1 MAKPL
6 RRTPLFPLY
15 AAHGAKTIDFGGW
28 EMPVQFEGILKEHD
42 AVRTRAGLFDVS
54 HMGELI
60 VTGSGALPFLQRA
73 ATNDAA
79 KLAVGMAQYSLLCAP
94 DGGTIDDLL
103 VYRLGDERY
112 MLVVN
117 AANIEKDLDW
127 LRGLTRPGEDVAIED
142 ASAETALLAV
152 QGPAAAD
159 VVRAAA
165 EADAGAGAGAGGFDP
180 STLRPFR
187 FAADVAIRGAAALVS
202 RTGYTG
208 EDGFE
213 LYVPAERAA
222 DAWRA
227 LMDAGAAY
235 GLAPCGLGARD
246 TLRFE
251 ANLPLYGQEL
261 SLAISPLEA
270 GLGAFVKFDKG
281 DFVGRGALLAQRE
294 AGPPRRLVGVEM
306 IDRGIPRPHCGV
318 FDAPDG
324 RLIGEVTSGTQSPT
338 LKRAVGLALLDA
350 AYAELGASVYVDV
363 RGKRLEAAVVPTPFY
378 RRRK

>member
-6 RRTPLFPLY
+6 QRTPLFPLY
-15 AAHGAKTIDFGGW
+15 AALGAKTIDFGGW

-60 VTGSGALPFLQRA
+60 VSGSGALPFLQRA
-73 ATNDAA
+73 ATNDAEKA
-79 KLAVGMAQYSLLCAP
+79 AVGMAQYSLLCAP
-94 DGGTIDDLL
+94 DGGTVDDLL
-103 VYRLGDERY
+103 VYRLCEDRY

-117 AANIEKDLDW
+117 AANIEKDFAW
-127 LRGLTRPGEDVAIED
+127 MRGLTRPGEDVAIED
-142 ASAETALLAV
+142 ASAATALLAV

-165 EADAGAGAGAGGFDP
+165 GGAFEP
-180 STLRPFR
+180 SALRPFR
-187 FAADVAIRGAAALVS
+187 FAAGVRIGGAQTVVS

-213 LYVPAERAA
+213 LYVPAERSV
-222 DAWRA
+222 DVWHA
-227 LMDAGAAY
+227 LMYAGVPL

-251 ANLPLYGQEL
+251 AGLPLYGQEL
-261 SLAISPLEA
+261 SPGISPLEA
-270 GLGAFVKFDKG
+270 GLGTFVKFDKG
-281 DFVGRGALLAQRE
+281 DFVGREALRAQRE

-306 IDRGIPRPHCGV
+306 IDRGIPRPQCAV
-318 FDAPDG
+318 FDAADG
-324 RLIGEVTSGTQSPT
+324 RRIGEVTSGTLSPT
-338 LKRAVGLALLDA
+338 LKQSLGLALLDA
-350 AYAELGASVYVDV
+350 AHAELGTEVYVDV
-363 RGKRLEAAVVPTPFY
+363 RGKRLKAAVIPTPFY